1 MQKIA
6 VGKLRGVK
14 LAVLQP
20 VCGRRS
26 HSRPTLEFAVALQ
39 LNPKLQGH
47 P

>member
-1 MQKIA
+1 MQKIV

-14 LAVLQP
+14 PAVLQP
-20 VCGRRS
+20 MCGGRS
-26 HSRPTLEFAVALQ
+26 YSRPTLEFAVALQ